1 MGRSVA
7 SRLAVQVL
15 LAGTAAAPNSAALAA
30 EPAEFARYLASLGL
44 HRAAVAELNK
54 ADLQGQ
60 PQWLAPGV
68 GVPYALTLLA
78 DRQPA
83 EAAEVMEGVLS
94 SASPADAAE
103 YAVTEALVL
112 EANGHHAAAIARLG
126 RAEAFSDTAAGRL
139 RAGRLR
145 CALHLR
151 AVEVEASGACVTH
164 WLAPASRRRAVAQLK
179 RSSNAGWWRGALLS
193 AVVPGLG
200 QALGGEPLDAAAAL
214 GVNGALWTLTVDLY
228 ASGLVLDGSLLLIGM
243 TSRYYAGNIQ
253 HGARAMGRAVQREQK
268 SAADQLLQQLVA
280 LPEDASPIE

>member
-1 MGRSVA
+1 MGRPLALVTTILLLGGLQA
-7 SRLAVQVL
+7 SASP
-15 LAGTAAAPNSAALAA
+15 AAAAPAD
-30 EPAEFARYLASLGL
+30 FARYLSSLGL
-44 HRAAVAELNK
+44 HRAAVAELYK
-54 ADLQGQ
+54 SDAQGD

-78 DRQPA
+78 QRQPA
-83 EAAEVMEGVLS
+83 AAAEVMEGVLA
-94 SASPADAAE
+94 SAPPADAAQ
-103 YAVTEALVL
+103 YVVAEALVL
-112 EANGHHAAAIARLG
+112 EANGQHAAAIARLG
-126 RAEAFSDTAAGRL
+126 RAEAFAEAPVDRS

-151 AVEVEASGACVTH
+151 AVEVEASEACVTQ
-164 WLAPASRRRAVAQLK
+164 WLAPAARSHAVTQLQ
-179 RSSNAGWWRGALLS
+179 RSSNAGWWQGALAS

-228 ASGLVLDGSLLLIGM
+228 ANGMVLDGSLLLLGV

-253 HGARAMGRAVQREQK
+253 HGARAMQAAVLREQR

-280 LPEDASPIE
+280 LPDDATPLE